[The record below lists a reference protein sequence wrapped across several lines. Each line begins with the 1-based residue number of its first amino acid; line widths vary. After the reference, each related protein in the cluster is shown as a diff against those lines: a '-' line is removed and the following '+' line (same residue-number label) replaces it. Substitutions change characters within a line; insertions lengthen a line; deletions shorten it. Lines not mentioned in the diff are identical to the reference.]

1 MKALTI
7 NKEIGNRIKLAR
19 ISKNL
24 SQDSVAEDLGISVSA
39 YSNMERGAV
48 DITVA
53 RVIQVAEILKINW
66 LLLISAQQLKTT
78 SDVTIP
84 QLDQNQLF
92 LSQNDS
98 VNYRNILKEIDV
110 LKQEIKKLKKA
121 KVTK

>member
-24 SQDSVAEDLGISVSA
+24 SQDSIAEDLGISVSA